1 MINLQE
7 TTSSWKNIHK
17 NPTLTHGR
25 VLRIL
30 EDPTKDNLA
39 YDWLEFESLAHRNVF
54 LDLIRIGHS
63 LNYTH
68 ISEATIP
75 DLFNLSRDVIQWKQV
90 NTIMNVG
97 IWGIQSSTSIVLP
110 SYILGWLGYL
120 RHVHTTI
127 NKHHPNCSSRLRIHL
142 WMSEAIE
149 FNGYDA
155 EKTQIQSLKT
165 IFILKSFIKKYFPD
179 LVDLVDFDYLLM
191 DDEIKEQIEQIEQN
205 LNSMNEQEVQNLIAV
220 FRKMWEK
227 HGWEEG
233 KKNALKYAVSHI
245 YWLQDLFHDK
255 GINKAH
261 HQYDNPYYIS
271 LWWKAERNFNH
282 LRVLIRTTLLW
293 QARNPNHV
301 HLTSDMYLKPPYYE
315 DPKWDILFERQGVSP
330 QAFDGFSKD
339 RQVQLEQICKICN
352 ISPEEYLHFVSDVNL
367 KITWLEKKDLLWS
380 ITTDLKLERNSEPS
394 VAASHTWKYKHLKM
408 DEINISRELEHI
420 EHEIKWRRFLPHDFD
435 VKKST
440 PEGQIELIKR
450 GTADFIGESELTQK
464 IKAWKKLIIKLWID
478 PTWDEIHIGHLIP
491 LKKLHLFQA
500 LWHEIRF
507 LIGTFTATIGDPDKK
522 STREVL
528 SEEQINKNIET
539 YILQV
544 RKVIDLDSGSAKIV
558 YNKDWYGTWTA
569 ADLLGLAMK
578 WKIGQMLQKEQFKE
592 RMKDGGSIAIWEFI
606 YPLLQWWDSVV
617 LNSDVELGGQDQ
629 LFNLY
634 RWRDLQASQGQS
646 AQAVI
651 TTPLLNG
658 FDGLKMSKT
667 YNNFVGMK
675 PEENLQHKV
684 DKDYWKIMSMN
695 DEQML
700 TYFSYVVST
709 SEDEVEF
716 IEKAVKSW
724 LINPILVKKML
735 ARCILGLFYED
746 DMVKSAESEFE
757 QVFSKKQAPSDIV
770 TMEITYL
777 EEWFN
782 VMSLLSLVKENNV
795 SLSGS
800 EIRRRVQWWAI
811 SVNNE
816 KITDIN
822 TVFDF
827 KVWDKV
833 VLKYGKWKFIQFII
847 K

>member
-1 MINLQE
+1 MLNLE
-7 TTSSWKNIHK
+7 EKTRPRICIPVSSTW
-17 NPTLTHGR
+17 THGR
-25 VLRIL
+25 VLKTL
-30 EDPTKDNLA
+30 EDPTKDNPA
-39 YDWLEFESLAHRNVF
+39 YDWLEFESLEHRNVF
-54 LDLIRIGHS
+54 LDLIRIGHGF
-63 LNYTH
+63 NYTH

-75 DLFNLSRDVIQWKQV
+75 DLFNLSRDIIQGKQV
-90 NTIMNVG
+90 NTIINVG
-97 IWGIQSSTSIVLP
+97 IWGIQNSTSIVLP
-110 SYILGWLGYL
+110 SYILWWLWYL
-120 RHVHTTI
+120 QHVHTTI
-127 NKHHPNCSSRLRIHL
+127 NKNHPNCSSRLRIHL
-142 WMSEAIE
+142 WMSEAIA
-149 FNGYDA
+149 FNWYDA
-155 EKTQIQSLKT
+155 EKTQVQSFKT
-165 IFILKSFIKKYFPD
+165 IFILKSFIKKYFPN
-179 LVDLVDFDYLLM
+179 LIGIVDFDYLLM
-191 DDEIKEQIEQIEQN
+191 DDEIKGEIDKIEKD
-205 LNSMNEQEVQNLIAV
+205 LNSMNEQEVQDLIAV

-245 YWLQDLFHDK
+245 YWLQDLSHNK
-255 GINKAH
+255 GINKTH
-261 HQYDNPYYIS
+261 HQHNNPYYIS

-293 QARNPNHV
+293 QARNLNHV

-315 DPKWDILFERQGVSP
+315 DPRWDILFESP
-330 QAFDGFSKD
+330 DISHKLFDWISKD
-339 RQVQLEQICKICN
+339 RQFQLEQICKICN
-352 ISPEEYLHFVSDVNL
+352 ISPEEYLHFVSDMNL
-367 KITWLEKKDLLWS
+367 KIIWLEKKGILQS
-380 ITTDLKLERNSEPS
+380 INEDVDIERNSSLS
-394 VAASHTWKYKHLKM
+394 VATSDTWKYKHLKM
-408 DEINISRELEHI
+408 DNINISGELENI
-420 EHEIKWRRFLPHDFD
+420 EREIKWRRFLPHDFD

-450 GTADFIGESELTQK
+450 GTADFIGESELIQK

-558 YNKDWYGTWTA
+558 YNKDWYGTWSA

-592 RMKDGGSIAIWEFI
+592 RMKDGWSIAIWEFI
-606 YPLLQWWDSVV
+606 YPLLQWWDSVI
-617 LNSDVELGGQDQ
+617 LSSDVELGWQDQ

-634 RWRDLQASQGQS
+634 RWRDLQVSQGQS

-675 PEENLQHKV
+675 PEENLQQKI

-700 TYFSYVVST
+700 TYFIHVVST
-709 SEDEVEF
+709 SEEEVEF

-746 DMVKSAESEFE
+746 NMVKAAENEFE
-757 QVFSKKQAPSDIV
+757 RVFSKKQAPSDIV
-770 TMEITYL
+770 TMEVNYL
-777 EEWFN
+777 KEWF
-782 VMSLLSLVKENNV
+782 SITKLLSHVKESNV
-795 SLSGS
+795 PLSGS
-800 EIRRRVQWWAI
+800 EIRRRVQWWAV

-816 KITDIN
+816 KITGMDI
-822 TVFDF
+822 VFNF
-827 KVWDKV
+827 KIWDKV
-833 VLKYGKWKFIQFII
+833 LLKYGKWKFIQIII